1 MIGRALIFNLNG
13 DYFKV
18 MKNYITALS
27 LATAT
32 ALFATVPAYAEKISL
47 DRLNAYINDLPVVKG
62 SFTQINAD
70 GSKDKGQLYLSRPGK
85 MRFEY
90 AAPNNAL
97 VIAGAGSVA
106 VYDDKSKSGPS
117 VFPLKRTPLNLL
129 LAKDVDLKTNGM
141 VAKHVESGEYTMVVA
156 RDPKG
161 QTKGQIQLVFTD
173 NPVRLRQWII
183 TDESRQKT
191 TVILGKLR
199 EQKKLPLRLFEITKH
214 RSNTD

>member
-1 MIGRALIFNLNG
+1 VIERALIFNKDG
-13 DYFKV
+13 AYFMS
-18 MKNYITALS
+18 MKKYFTSLSAVTVAALLTTAP
-27 LATAT
+27 A
-32 ALFATVPAYAEKISL
+32 FAEIISL
-47 DRLNAYINDLPVVKG
+47 DRLNTYINNLPVVKTN
-62 SFTQINAD
+62 FTQINSD
-70 GSKDKGQLYLSRPGK
+70 GTKDKGQLYLFRPGK

-117 VFPLKRTPLNLL
+117 VFPLKKTPLNLL
-129 LAKDVDLKTNGM
+129 LAKDVNLKSNGM

-161 QTKGQIQLVFTD
+161 QTKGQIQLVFSD
-173 NPVRLRQWII
+173 NPVTLRQWII
-183 TDESRQKT
+183 TNESRQKT

-199 EQKKLPLRLFEITKH
+199 EQKKFPLSLFEIT
-214 RSNTD
+214 RNSNDD